1 LSSPI
6 PEEIATDLL
15 NQTVPG
21 LSYNAAGYPD
31 IEPTVAQFRELLKPL
46 GLDITTTEAV
56 DWGVG
61 KPILARHATQICS
74 LEQQIADLDQPPQT
88 EKKEAAE

>member
-1 LSSPI
+1 MSSPI

-31 IEPTVAQFRELLKPL
+31 IEPTVAQLRELLKPL

-56 DWGVG
+56 DWGTDYPQAAQNANRICDLQSQLDELTK
-61 KPILARHATQICS
+61 KP
-74 LEQQIADLDQPPQT
+74 
-88 EKKEAAE
+88 